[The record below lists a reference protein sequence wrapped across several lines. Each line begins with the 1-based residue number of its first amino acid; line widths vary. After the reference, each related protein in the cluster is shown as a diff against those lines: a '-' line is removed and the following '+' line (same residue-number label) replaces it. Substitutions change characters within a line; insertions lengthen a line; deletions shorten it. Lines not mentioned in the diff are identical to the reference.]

1 MIELLERAAANGGWP
16 QVEVKCKK
24 DVDKGIDGRTVGV
37 PMKHH

>member
-1 MIELLERAAANGGWP
+1 MIELLERAVANGGWP

-24 DVDKGIDGRTVGV
+24 VVDKRIDGRTLGV